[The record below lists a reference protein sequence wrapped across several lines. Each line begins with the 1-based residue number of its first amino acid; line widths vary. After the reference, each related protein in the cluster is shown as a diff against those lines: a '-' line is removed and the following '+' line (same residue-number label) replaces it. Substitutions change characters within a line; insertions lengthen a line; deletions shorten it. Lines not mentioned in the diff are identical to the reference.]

1 MFFCAEQSFSRIGFF
16 HTVDHYVIGNDAQWI
31 FMLKIFASG
40 LIAFAFNKIQRVVK
54 INFNDR
60 TEYVDISN
68 NSYSEN
74 DFLQAV
80 KLISAK
86 GDERLKDLANE

>member
-54 INFNDR
+54 INFIL
-60 TEYVDISN
+60 DIVILLLIQYN
-68 NSYSEN
+68 FFYFMLLIVG
-74 DFLQAV
+74 FL
-80 KLISAK
+80 LY
-86 GDERLKDLANE
+86 